1 MWPINYMEEYKNNTG
16 TYVLTIKIKQ
26 MLTFSHMCIKPVF

>member
-1 MWPINYMEEYKNNTG
+1 MWPINYIEKYKNNTG

-26 MLTFSHMCIKPVF
+26 TLTFCRMCIKSVF